1 MTVTEFMSAVEVKS
15 NFAGLTLAD
24 DFVLAINLSGH
35 TEGADPG
42 TYTVVEAGLKSADGQ
57 LNPEEKTNSYIR
69 KGKSTT
75 KTGVQ
80 RSFSLDMD
88 RYIGDE
94 AQDFFDSYAVKYGTG
109 QACVVDYVFFNMLTG
124 KGEKGQMSVIVNT
137 DCSGGSEENS
147 GLSVD
152 MKSTGVKPSEY
163 KYSAAA

>member
-15 NFAGLTLAD
+15 NFEGLTLAD

-35 TEGADPG
+35 TEGSDPG

-75 KTGVQ
+75 KTGTQ
-80 RSFSLDMD
+80 RSFKLDMD
-88 RYIGDE
+88 RYIGDP
-94 AQDFFDSYAVKYGTG
+94 AQDFFDSFKIKYGTG
-109 QACVVDYVFFNMLTG
+109 QAVVVDYVFFSMLTG

-152 MKSTGVKPSEY
+152 LKSTGVKPEEY
-163 KYSAAA
+163 TYSKAG

>member
-1 MTVTEFMSAVEVKS
+1 MTVSEFMSKIEIKS
-15 NFAGLTLAD
+15 DFAGLTLAD

-35 TEGADPG
+35 TESSDPG

-124 KGEKGQMSVIVNT
+124 KGEKGKASLMVNT
-137 DCSGGSEENS
+137 DAGGNAGDNSTFAIELSKSG
-147 GLSVD
+147 D
-152 MKSTGVKPSEY
+152 MPESYTW
-163 KYSAAA
+163 SAS